1 MTADQPTYH
10 GEESAY
16 GPDEEGHVDAAGRGQ
31 HARRGHEDPAPDYTA
46 CTNIRMKSSYLMPR
60 VYWQA
65 RNNIAAL

>member
-46 CTNIRMKSSYLMPR
+46 CSNIRIKSS
-60 VYWQA
+60 
-65 RNNIAAL
+65 